1 MFRAGPHPNHLISP
15 PTQPKTQNA
24 TTHLLQPNHKIQPNL
39 GDSNCFLRFLSY
51 YQFQI
56 QKHHLQMRNEIVEV
70 VSDHVDLFQSL
81 AISDDRNYTLLNHLK
96 VSGNRQCG
104 LLRWRSKQK

>member
-1 MFRAGPHPNHLISP
+1 
-15 PTQPKTQNA
+15 
-24 TTHLLQPNHKIQPNL
+24 
-39 GDSNCFLRFLSY
+39 
-51 YQFQI
+51 
-56 QKHHLQMRNEIVEV
+56 MRNEIVEV